1 MKCVSNLFSGTIETH
16 HLSTFE
22 LDTSEE
28 KENPNGLIS
37 EFCSLI
43 FELNDEAK
51 KEWREASRRVFDIG
65 FEVSDSKQ
73 MISTEIKAETVK
85 AVADLGASINI
96 TIYPNDLE

>member
-1 MKCVSNLFSGTIETH
+1 MECVSNLFSGTIETH

-22 LDTSEE
+22 LHTSEE
-28 KENPNGLIS
+28 KEHPNGLIS

-51 KEWREASRRVFDIG
+51 KEWRGASRRVFDIG
-65 FEVSDSKQ
+65 FEVTDSKQ
-73 MISTEIKAETVK
+73 MISTEIKSETLK

-96 TIYPNDLE
+96 TIYPDHFE